1 MINADFADV
10 NNIMSESGSLLM
22 GMGEASGEKRAS
34 LAANQAIS
42 SSLLE
47 LTIKGAKGLVFN
59 ITAGSNILLS
69 EINEASKIIT
79 SQVAKDA
86 NIIYGQTV
94 DESLKDKI
102 RITVIATG
110 FQKDLL
116 LDRFTR
122 LNSERPKIDSNDP
135 ELLEIPAY
143 LRMGGGR

>member
-86 NIIYGQTV
+86 NIIYGQTI
-94 DESLKDKI
+94 DDSLQDKI
-102 RITVIATG
+102 KITVIATG
-110 FQKDLL
+110 FHEGPLMNQYI
-116 LDRFTR
+116 RSNAENF
-122 LNSERPKIDSNDP
+122 KIDPEDP
-135 ELLEIPAY
+135 RSLEIPAF

>member
-10 NNIMSESGSLLM
+10 KNIISESGSLLM

-47 LTIKGAKGLVFN
+47 LTISGAKGLVFN
-59 ITAGSNILLS
+59 ITAGSDILLS
-69 EINEASKIIT
+69 EIDEASNIIT

-102 RITVIATG
+102 KITVIATG

-116 LDRFTR
+116 MNRFTR
-122 LNSERPKIDSNDP
+122 LNSKGPKIDSNDP
-135 ELLEIPAY
+135 GLLEIPAY
-143 LRMGGGR
+143 LRLE